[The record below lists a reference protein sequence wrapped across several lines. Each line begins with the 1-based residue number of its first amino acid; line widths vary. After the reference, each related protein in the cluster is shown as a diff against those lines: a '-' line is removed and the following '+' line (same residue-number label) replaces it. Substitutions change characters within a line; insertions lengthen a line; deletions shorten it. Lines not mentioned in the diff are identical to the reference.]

1 MRVDGT
7 GYAVRDFDVEFR
19 NDIFYK
25 PKCTQSGPQKKTIK
39 NWHRTRVDGSL
50 ADIPHCSALNHV
62 PHRESFNSLI
72 LRDCARAVRA
82 AEEDNVSTA
91 FLVSA
96 AISSFLG
103 LQREACISI
112 KPAV

>member
-7 GYAVRDFDVEFR
+7 RYAVRNFDVELR
-19 NDIFYK
+19 NDVFYK
-25 PKCTQSGPQKKTIK
+25 PKCTQSRPRKKPK
-39 NWHRTRVDGSL
+39 KKGHRTRVDRSL

-62 PHRESFNSLI
+62 PHRESFDSLI

-82 AEEDNVSTA
+82 AEEGNVSTA

-103 LQREACISI
+103 LQRE
-112 KPAV
+112 V

>member
-7 GYAVRDFDVEFR
+7 RYAVRDFDVEFR
-19 NDIFYK
+19 NDVFY
-25 PKCTQSGPQKKTIK
+25 KCTQLRPRNKTKIKKR
-39 NWHRTRVDGSL
+39 HRTRVYRSL

-62 PHRESFNSLI
+62 PHRESLNSLI

-91 FLVSA
+91 LLVSA

-103 LQREACISI
+103 LQREA
-112 KPAV
+112 